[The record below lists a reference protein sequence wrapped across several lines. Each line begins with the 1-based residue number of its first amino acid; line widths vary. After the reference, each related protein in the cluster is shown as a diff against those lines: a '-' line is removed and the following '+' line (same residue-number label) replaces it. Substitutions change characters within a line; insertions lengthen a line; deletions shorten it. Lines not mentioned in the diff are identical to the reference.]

1 MKKSHSDRL
10 RALRDRF
17 NIRGL
22 YELSFEEKLSVVRE
36 IIGTYVFR
44 RRELHHV
51 RNQISKLKAR
61 HPNLTDS
68 QKVALAELDEKFI
81 RREQLVLSRIETAEA
96 KKKTNGSTKAA
107 PPAPGDDLLKL
118 WS

>member
-22 YELSFEEKLSVVRE
+22 YELSFEEKLSVVSE
-36 IIGTYVFR
+36 IIGTYAFR
-44 RRELHHV
+44 RRDLHHV

-68 QKVALAELDEKFI
+68 QKVAMAELDEKYI
-81 RREQLVLSRIETAEA
+81 RREQLVLARIETAEA
-96 KKKTNGSTKAA
+96 KKKTSSTKAA